1 MLGTLILGVAA
12 GALTPHAE
20 PKVKMALESI
30 LLDDVP
36 AEPIEMRL
44 FAFAVCLVGAAIL
57 SMIFAEPHAAPL
69 AIGAAIGIFWPRL
82 LAKWNASKNPD
93 YDS

>member
-1 MLGTLILGVAA
+1 MLGTLILGIAA
-12 GALTPHAE
+12 GALTPYAE
-20 PKVKMALESI
+20 PKVKTALENI

-44 FAFAVCLVGAAIL
+44 FAFAVCLVAAAIL
-57 SMIFAEPHAAPL
+57 SMIFSEPHAAPL
-69 AIGAAIGIFWPRL
+69 AIGAAIGIFGPRVL
-82 LAKWNASKNPD
+82 DKWNASKNPD

>member
-1 MLGTLILGVAA
+1 MLGTLILGIAA
-12 GALTPHAE
+12 GALAPHAE
-20 PKVKMALESI
+20 PKVKIALENI

-44 FAFAVCLVGAAIL
+44 FAFAVCLVLAAIL

-69 AIGAAIGIFWPRL
+69 AVGAAIGIFGPRL
-82 LAKWNASKNPD
+82 MAKWNASKNPD